1 MSDKQP
7 IYILPESTERTMGK
21 DAQRNN
27 ILAAK
32 LVSDAVKT
40 TLGPK
45 GMDKML
51 VDSVGDI
58 TVTNDGVT
66 ILDKMEIEHPAAKMM
81 VEISKTQE
89 AEVGDGTTTAV
100 MLAGRLLENAE
111 KLLDM
116 KIHPTV
122 ITKGYNLAG
131 EKAIEFLNELC
142 YDFEH
147 SEEILK
153 NVVRTAMTGK
163 GAENFRDNF
172 SDIIVSAVKQ
182 IQENGKVDLN
192 HIKIIKNKSNG
203 VGNTKLINGLII
215 DKDRASIDMPTK
227 VENPRILLY
236 SEALEVK
243 TPEDTKI
250 SVSNSA
256 QLQEFVDREEK
267 VLKGMVDIIKASE
280 ANVIFCQKGIDDIV
294 QYYLASEG
302 IYACRRVSKSDMENL
317 ARATGGKIVSS
328 LNEVDSNDL
337 GKAEVVEEYKHGADD
352 KMTYIS
358 GCPDPKALSILIH
371 GGSDHVM
378 DEMERALK
386 DGLGDVATVV
396 QDGKIV
402 AGAGAIE
409 MELSKRLREFAH
421 TLSGREQL
429 AVQEF
434 ANALEYIPLT
444 LAENG
449 GLDPIDVLTELKAR
463 HDNGEV
469 NAGINITNNKIEDCL
484 KAGIIEPLKI
494 KTQAISSSVEV
505 ATMILRIDDV
515 LASKSSGGSAGHGGT
530 MGMGGPQGYD

>member
-66 ILDKMEIEHPAAKMM
+66 ILDKMEMEHPAAKMM

-100 MLAGRLLENAE
+100 MLAGKLLENSE

-116 KIHPTV
+116 KVHPTV
-122 ITKGYNLAG
+122 ITKGYNMAA
-131 EKAIEFLNELC
+131 EKAREFLDELC
-142 YDFEH
+142 FDFEH
-147 SEEILK
+147 DEEILK

-163 GAENFRDNF
+163 GAETFRDNF
-172 SDIIVSAVKQ
+172 SDIIVNAIKQ
-182 IQENGKVDLN
+182 VQDRGKVDLN
-192 HIKIIKNKSNG
+192 TIKIVKNKTSS
-203 VGNTKLINGLII
+203 VEDTKLIKGLII
-215 DKDRASIDMPTK
+215 DKDRCSVDMPT
-227 VENPRILLY
+227 RIEGAKILIY
-236 SEALEVK
+236 SEPLEVK
-243 TPEDTKI
+243 TPDDTKI
-250 SVSNSA
+250 SVSNSV

-267 VLKGMVDIIKASE
+267 VLKGMVDIIKASG

-302 IYACRRVSKSDMENL
+302 IYACRRVAKSDVENL
-317 ARATGGKIVSS
+317 ARATGGRIVSN
-328 LNEVDSNDL
+328 LHELHDEDL
-337 GKAEVVEEYKHGADD
+337 GRAELVEEYSHGDD
-352 KMTYIS
+352 KMTYVS

-371 GGSDHVM
+371 GGSEHVM
-378 DEMERALK
+378 DEMERALQ

-396 QDGKIV
+396 KDGKIV

-421 TLSGREQL
+421 SLSGREQL
-429 AVQEF
+429 AVKEF
-434 ANALEYIPLT
+434 ADALEYIPLT

-449 GLDPIDVLTELKAR
+449 GLDPIDILTELKAR
-463 HDNGEV
+463 HDNGEQNV
-469 NAGINITNNKIEDCL
+469 GINITNNKIEDSL

-515 LASKSSGGSAGHGGT
+515 LASKSSTNQMGTGAGYHHG
-530 MGMGGPQGYD
+530 MD

>member
-45 GMDKML
+45 GMNKML